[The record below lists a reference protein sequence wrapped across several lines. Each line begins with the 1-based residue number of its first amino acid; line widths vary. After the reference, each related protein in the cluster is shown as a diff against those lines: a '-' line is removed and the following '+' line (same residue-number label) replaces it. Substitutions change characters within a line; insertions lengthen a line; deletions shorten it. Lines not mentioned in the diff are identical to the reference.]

1 MISITLLDPV
11 HNFSSNTYLIGSCG
25 EYAVIDP
32 SVPFSSSFIDG
43 RLRYVLLT
51 HAHFD
56 HMLDIDSWASVPGAQ
71 VIVSRYDAEALRD
84 PYRNCYATF
93 LGRHDGYFGGIST
106 VNSGDSLPLGDEFID
121 VISVPGHT
129 QGSVIYKIGDDA
141 FVGDLAFAGGGF
153 GRADLPG
160 GDFASLRDSLNLLSA
175 MNESTVIYPGHGEE
189 TTVREFKNDYRIY

>member
-11 HNFSSNTYLIGSCG
+11 HNFSANTYLISSGG

-32 SVPFSSSFIDG
+32 AVPYSASLIDG
-43 RLRYVLLT
+43 KLRYVLLT

-56 HMLDIDSWASVPGAQ
+56 HILDIDSWACVPGVE
-71 VIVSRYDAEALRD
+71 VIASRYDSDALRD
-84 PYRNCYATF
+84 PYRNCYAMF
-93 LGRHDGYFGGIST
+93 FGRHDGYFGGVRT
-106 VNSGDSLPLGDEFID
+106 VDDGDALPLGDDYID

-129 QGSVIYKIGDDA
+129 PGSVIYKVSDTA

-153 GRADLPG
+153 GRTDLPG
-160 GDFASLRDSLNLLSA
+160 GDHSALIASLNLL
-175 MNESTVIYPGHGEE
+175 MDMTTNTVIYPGHGEE